1 MNEDSLKTCWSCDS
15 VERFTE
21 LAEDF
26 TVKLSE
32 ALSGPIEVLFA
43 SLVGLWVVIA
53 GYKLIM
59 RPSVVPDLIQEF
71 FFILIAA
78 ALLGT
83 QGGDLISAAYGAA
96 LSVMAGA
103 SATAFALIDTGS
115 PPGGNYEG
123 FALLMSAVE
132 DAVKEVI
139 GVSAELFAAGGAW
152 RPLPWLAAI
161 ALIVPFL
168 MLLYLYFAKVIVAIF
183 RVLMIAI
190 LAPFLLMA
198 FAFNWGRPMAVAGLR
213 SAMSAVIVL
222 FAATAAVSL
231 AIYGIKA
238 LSIVQND
245 FDLGSA
251 SDFSVVDNAD
261 LVLAILLALL
271 GTALMTEGVGIANSI
286 TGSMFSNTASAIIAG
301 GLTAAT
307 MGALRRNPATWASR
321 AGEAANAVGGHAD
334 AWRGA
339 GDRVADLVRRMRGP
353 LAGGA
358 AASPGGAP

>member
-1 MNEDSLKTCWSCDS
+1 MNEDSFNTCWSCDS
-15 VERFTE
+15 VVRFTK

-26 TVKLSE
+26 TTKLAE

-43 SLVGLWVVIA
+43 ALVGLWVVIA

-59 RPSVVPDLIQEF
+59 RPSAVPDLIQEF

-83 QGGDLISAAYGAA
+83 QGGDLITAAYEAA

-103 SATAFALIDTGS
+103 SATAFALIDAAPPAGS
-115 PPGGNYEG
+115 YEG
-123 FALLMSAVE
+123 FALLMAAVE
-132 DAVKEVI
+132 EAVKKI
-139 GVSAELFAAGGAW
+139 LRVSADLFSAGGTFS
-152 RPLPWLAAI
+152 PMPWLAAI

-213 SAMSAVIVL
+213 AVMSAVIVL

-231 AIYGIKA
+231 AIYGISA
-238 LSIVQND
+238 LSIMQENWEP
-245 FDLGSA
+245 GSA
-251 SDFSVVDNAD
+251 SDFATIDNAD

-271 GTALMTEGVGIANSI
+271 GTALMTEGVGLANSI

-307 MGALRRNPATWASR
+307 VGALRHNPATWASR
-321 AGEAANAVGGHAD
+321 AGEAANAVGGHVE

-339 GDRVADLVRRMRGP
+339 GDRVAELVRRMRGP

-358 AASPGGAP
+358 PASPGGAP

>member
-1 MNEDSLKTCWSCDS
+1 M
-15 VERFTE
+15 VRFTE

-26 TVKLSE
+26 TARLAE

-43 SLVGLWVVIA
+43 ALVGLWVVIA

-59 RPSVVPDLIQEF
+59 RPSAVPDLIQEF

-83 QGGDLISAAYGAA
+83 QGSDLISAAYEAA

-103 SATAFALIDTGS
+103 SATAFALIGTA
-115 PPGGNYEG
+115 PPAGDYEG
-123 FALLMSAVE
+123 FALLMAAVE
-132 DAVKEVI
+132 DAVKAVI
-139 GVSAELFAAGGAW
+139 DVSVALFEAGGAW

-190 LAPFLLMA
+190 LSPFLLMA

-213 SAMSAVIVL
+213 AVMSAVIVL

-231 AIYGIKA
+231 AIYGISA
-238 LSIVQND
+238 LSILQDD
-245 FDLGSA
+245 FDHGSA
-251 SDFSVVDNAD
+251 SDFASVDNAD

-271 GTALMTEGVGIANSI
+271 GTALMTEGVGLANSI

-307 MGALRRNPATWASR
+307 VGALRHNPATWASR
-321 AGEAANAVGGHAD
+321 AGEAANALGGHVD

-358 AASPGGAP
+358 PASPASPGGAS

>member
-1 MNEDSLKTCWSCDS
+1 MNDDSFKGCWSCDS
-15 VERFTE
+15 VVRFTE

-26 TVKLSE
+26 TARLAE

-43 SLVGLWVVIA
+43 ALVSLWVVIA

-59 RPSVVPDLIQEF
+59 RPSAVPDLIQEF

-78 ALLGT
+78 ALLGA
-83 QGGDLISAAYGAA
+83 QGGDLISAAYEAA

-103 SATAFALIDTGS
+103 SATAFALIGTA
-115 PPGGNYEG
+115 PPAGDYEG
-123 FALLMSAVE
+123 FALLMAAVE
-132 DAVKEVI
+132 DAVKAVI
-139 GVSAELFAAGGAW
+139 RVSAALFEAGNAW
-152 RPLPWLAAI
+152 RPLPWLAALV
-161 ALIVPFL
+161 LIVPFL

-198 FAFNWGRPMAVAGLR
+198 FAFNWGRPMAVAGVR
-213 SAMSAVIVL
+213 AVMSAVIVL

-231 AIYGIKA
+231 AIYGISA
-238 LSIVQND
+238 LSIVEDNYD
-245 FDLGSA
+245 VGSA
-251 SDFSVVDNAD
+251 ADFSVVDNAD

-271 GTALMTEGVGIANSI
+271 GTALMTEGVGLANSI

-307 MGALRRNPATWASR
+307 VGALRHNPATWASR
-321 AGEAANAVGGHAD
+321 AGEAANTLGGHVD

-358 AASPGGAP
+358 PASPGGAP